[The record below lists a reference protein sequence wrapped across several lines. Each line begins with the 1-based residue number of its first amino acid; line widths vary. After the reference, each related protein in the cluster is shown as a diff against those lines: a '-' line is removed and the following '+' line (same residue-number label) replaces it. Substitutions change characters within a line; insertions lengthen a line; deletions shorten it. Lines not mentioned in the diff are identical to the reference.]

1 MGERFRPGGSPVG
14 LSSLLTMF
22 GVLCLTV
29 FALLTAATA
38 QAGERL
44 GQRAEQTVQDYY
56 AADRQAEEIL
66 AALRAGEMPEGV
78 TGQGDI
84 RRYRCAVG
92 GTQTLLVEV
101 ELQGSGYRILRWQT
115 APAGNWQTEERL
127 PVWDG
132 E

>member
-1 MGERFRPGGSPVG
+1 MGEHSRPGGSPVG
-14 LSSLLTMF
+14 LSSLLTIF

-29 FALLTAATA
+29 FALLTVSAAQT
-38 QAGERL
+38 GERL

-56 AADRQAEEIL
+56 AADRRAEEVL

-78 TGQGDI
+78 TGQDGIYRYSCTVGD
-84 RRYRCAVG
+84 
-92 GTQTLLVEV
+92 TQMLMVEV
-101 ELQGSGYRILRWQT
+101 ELQDVDYRILRWQT
-115 APAGNWQTEERL
+115 VPAGTWQTEDRI